1 MEWGLY
7 SSWNSPGKNTGMGS
21 IFFLQGIFPTQGL
34 NSGLPPCRQILHQLN
49 HQGRPCIGKQM
60 PNHWT
65 TREVLRPCF
74 SLSLELPIEAAC
86 TSPYLW
92 WPPAHSPSTTATVEL
107 PEVSSLW
114 RTQRPISRDPGRQEA
129 FEENEIKLESL

>member
-7 SSWNSPGKNTGMGS
+7 GPWNSPGKNTGVGS
-21 IFFLQGIFPTQGL
+21 VSLLQGIFPTQGL
-34 NSGLPPCRQILHQLN
+34 NSGLPLCRQILYQLN
-49 HQGRPCIGKQM
+49 HQGSPCIGKWI

-74 SLSLELPIEAAC
+74 ELSLELPTEAAC

-92 WPPAHSPSTTATVEL
+92 WPPAHSPSIVPFEL

-114 RTQRPISRDPGRQEA
+114 RTQRPISRNPGRQEA
-129 FEENEIKLESL
+129 FEENKIKLQSL